1 MELSGTY
8 QTIKGDKEMENR
20 IKLDELI
27 HDEILLEYEKIKE
40 TTKKD
45 DFNFVRAN
53 YALRKGLT
61 IKELSKSTQHEE
73 LKKEMHKDAC
83 KCFDEAA
90 LYLAAIKR
98 NINSA
103 ELLSR
108 SIKNAQIRGIFPSM
122 AGMLFKF
129 CVRKV

>member
-1 MELSGTY
+1 
-8 QTIKGDKEMENR
+8 MENR

-27 HDEILLEYEKIKE
+27 RDEILLEYEKIKE

-73 LKKEMHKDAC
+73 LKKEMHEKFNN
-83 KCFDEAA
+83 KYNIELNKEAF
-90 LYLAAIKR
+90 
-98 NINSA
+98 S
-103 ELLSR
+103 
-108 SIKNAQIRGIFPSM
+108 
-122 AGMLFKF
+122 
-129 CVRKV
+129 C